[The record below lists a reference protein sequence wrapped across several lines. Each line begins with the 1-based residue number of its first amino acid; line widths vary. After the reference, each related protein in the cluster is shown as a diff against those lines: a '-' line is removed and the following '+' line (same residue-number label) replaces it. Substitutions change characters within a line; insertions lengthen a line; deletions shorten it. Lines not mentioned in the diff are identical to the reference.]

1 MATTTKSKANTS
13 RVKTKNTP
21 SLKSQGAGYSTTN
34 SKGVTTYY
42 KSAKDAPGYSDTKDG
57 KNVPTSAGKPISQVD
72 ATGKVINSTTL
83 GASPIILP
91 PAPKIDPLKGVADM
105 NNASLGG
112 ANYDA
117 TTKQFTTP
125 PAGDNSF
132 DTLKSYLGANAQAFS
147 DIPTQ
152 ESLLKEQRKMLKPK
166 EDLANSLQGQLNTLT
181 ANRDAEILKL
191 EGQGRGQTQGFIG
204 GEQARINR
212 EATIQAM
219 PIQAQLAIAQDDLE
233 SARSYA
239 SQLFQAK
246 SQDALARYNYQKELN
261 STIFNYLNESEK
273 RRLAQVER
281 EQDRAFQVEQTN
293 RATLKQIGLQAIEYG
308 QGALAGEIMRLDP
321 KSATFEQDYADAVSR
336 LRKPVATGS
345 GGLSAGQEQRLN
357 GVINNYTKD
366 TIIQNGQNVVQ
377 LRNIAEMIK
386 KDPNNA
392 SNQLISLYT
401 LIKSLDPESVV
412 REGEV
417 ALASQA
423 NSYLGRFGDSFARIS
438 EGRVI
443 NPKVTTDLA
452 DATIR
457 LTDEWLKTAQRRESQ
472 YKAQAGVIGV
482 GDPFDKY
489 ISSFDGV
496 SKIPSSGQQN
506 NDTPEQ
512 QIFNSVVQPQQ
523 PGNLLDAL
531 TQPVRSVWNFLTGK

>member
-1 MATTTKSKANTS
+1 MAQ
-13 RVKTKNTP
+13 VKKNSSTKNKP

-34 SKGVTTYY
+34 RQGVTSYY
-42 KSAKDAPGYSDTKDG
+42 KSAKDAPGYNDTADG
-57 KNVPTSAGKPISQVD
+57 KGVKTSPGKPISRID
-72 ATGKVINSTTL
+72 AQGNVITSDKLNQPSLTFPEKPKV
-83 GASPIILP
+83 
-91 PAPKIDPLKGVADM
+91 DPLRGVMDGIS
-105 NNASLGG
+105 ASLGG
-112 ANYDA
+112 SNFDAN
-117 TTKQFTTP
+117 TKQFTQNTA
-125 PAGDNSF
+125 PADNSF
-132 DTLKSYLGANAQAFS
+132 DTLKSYLGANQEAFNNV
-147 DIPTQ
+147 PTQ
-152 ESLLKEQRKMLKPK
+152 ESLVKEQQKYLRPK
-166 EDLANSLQGQLNTLT
+166 ENLVNSLQGQVNVI
-181 ANRDAEILKL
+181 AKDRDAAMLSL
-191 EGQGRGQTQGFIG
+191 EQQGRGQTSGFIG
-204 GEQARINR
+204 GEQARIER
-212 EATIQAM
+212 EAAIRAM
-219 PIQAQLAIAQDDLE
+219 PVQAQLAIAQDDLD

-246 SQDALARYNYQKELN
+246 SQDAIAQYNYQKELN
-261 STIFNYLNESEK
+261 GTIFNFLNESEK
-273 RRLAQVER
+273 RRLAQVEK

>member
-13 RVKTKNTP
+13 RVKTKNKPT
-21 SLKSQGAGYSTTN
+21 LKSQGAGYSTTN

-91 PAPKIDPLKGVADM
+91 TAPKIDPLKGVADM

-166 EDLANSLQGQLNTLT
+166 EDLANSLTGQLNTLT

-273 RRLAQVER
+273 RRLAQVEK

-293 RATLKQIGLQAIEYG
+293 RGTLKQLSMQAIEYG

-321 KSATFEQDYADAVSR
+321 TSETFEQDYADVVSR
-336 LRKPVATGS
+336 LRKPVAPVS
-345 GGLSAGQEQRLN
+345 
-357 GVINNYTKD
+357 TKRD
-366 TIIQNGQNVVQ
+366 TQVVNGQLVDMQ
-377 LRNIAEMIK
+377 
-386 KDPNNA
+386 
-392 SNQLISLYT
+392 T
-401 LIKSLDPESVV
+401 
-412 REGEV
+412 GEV
-417 ALASQA
+417 ISNLGGPGQKPQTQA
-423 NSYLGRFGDSFARIS
+423 QTVAQGYADRAREADAIVTQYGDQFTGLTSYLGQSLPNFFKSSERQQYEQAQRNFVNAILRPESGAVISDTEFDNAKKQYFPMPGDGEA
-438 EGRVI
+438 VI
-443 NPKVTTDLA
+443 AQKAQNRQTKINNLYQTA
-452 DATIR
+452 N
-457 LTDEWLKTAQRRESQ
+457 TAQPVTGGSIIEDAQGNR
-472 YKAQAGVIGV
+472 YKVEA
-482 GDPFDKY
+482 
-489 ISSFDGV
+489 DGV
-496 SKIPSSGQQN
+496 TL
-506 NDTPEQ
+506 TP
-512 QIFNSVVQPQQ
+512 V
-523 PGNLLDAL
+523 
-531 TQPVRSVWNFLTGK
+531 